1 MVSHDPSIKKV
12 CLTAEGSLFWSKVKK
27 CKSYNKLVDKYL
39 KNVLEELGHKDVKVK
54 INEIHNANLIG
65 SAVAALS

>member
-1 MVSHDPSIKKV
+1 
-12 CLTAEGSLFWSKVKK
+12 
-27 CKSYNKLVDKYL
+27 VDKYL
-39 KNVLEELGHKDVKVK
+39 KTVLKELGHKDVKVQ